1 MHQDNRFILKDVVCD
16 AVLLVEGIDDAR
28 FFEAFLGWL
37 GKVDDVQVAQVGG
50 KDRFRQFLDGP
61 LKRANNFPRLRR
73 LGIIRDADSDASAA
87 FQSLCGSLTDA
98 ALPAPTQ
105 AWAWRPTRQGGLDV
119 SVAILPDMSSDGNLE
134 EVCLRSL
141 KAEPELSCINDYI
154 GCIARTSSPI
164 SAHHLAKAKIYTY
177 LAAGAGPGRGSS
189 QDRDPTGREKP
200 GLRLGESAEK
210 GIWTWDDPAFQQLK
224 DWLLDLS

>member
-1 MHQDNRFILKDVVCD
+1 MRQDNRFTLKDVVRD

-87 FQSLCGSLTDA
+87 FQSLCGNLINA
-98 ALPAPTQ
+98 RLPSPQQ

-134 EVCLRSL
+134 ELCLRSL
-141 KAEPELSCINDYI
+141 RSEPELSCINDYVD
-154 GCIARTSSPI
+154 CIARTSSPI
-164 SAHHLAKAKIYTY
+164 SAHHMAKAKIYTY

-224 DWLLDLS
+224 DWLFDLS

>member
-1 MHQDNRFILKDVVCD
+1 MRQDNRFTLKDVVRD

-28 FFEAFLGWL
+28 FFEAFLERL
-37 GKVDDVQVAQVGG
+37 ERADDIQIAQVSG
-50 KDRFRQFLDGP
+50 KDKFRRFLDGP

-87 FQSLCGSLTDA
+87 FQSLCGSLTA
-98 ALPAPTQ
+98 ARLTPPQQ
-105 AWAWRPTRQGGLDV
+105 AWAWRPTREGGLDV
-119 SVAILPDMSSDGNLE
+119 SVAILPDMNSEGNLE

-141 KAEPELSCINDYI
+141 RAEPELSCIDDYVD
-154 GCIARTSSPI
+154 CIARTSSPI
-164 SAHHLAKAKIYTY
+164 SAHHMAKAKIYTY
-177 LAAGAGPGRGSS
+177 LAVGAGPGRGSS

-224 DWLLDLS
+224 GWLLKMA